1 MIGYPEIPGC
11 KINKLLDE
19 GGMAKV
25 YLGTQKELDRKV
37 VIKILEPY
45 FLKSKTTEKR
55 FQKEAKIAAKL
66 SHPNIIQI
74 FDTGKAGNCN
84 YIIMELLEDSLRD
97 RMKEEPDGKIE
108 PQIALKIVEK
118 IMEALNFAHEKKIYH
133 RDIKPENIMF
143 KKDGT
148 PVLVDFGIA
157 QALNSPDLLTKSGQ
171 SIGTVYYMS
180 PEQCKARKE
189 VDGRS
194 DIYSL
199 GIVLYEMLT
208 GKKPYDG
215 DSFVSIALSHIQDPV
230 PNLPQDLIRYQ
241 PLIDRMMAKNR
252 KKRLANL
259 TQFKQL
265 VEKIIRGST
274 SPDIEPVELP
284 PIPPKSTPTA
294 LILKKLR
301 KAVRKHWLKKQVR
314 IAFLVILWVVLF
326 FIIFNQFSIQKEV
339 QQIQEKYDTA
349 IKYINNGDY
358 KKAQQ
363 QVDELKE
370 LDPVKAE
377 ELINKIVQ
385 KKEEELKRYITEVK
399 NLIEQNNPEKAREIL
414 EQAKKILEE
423 TRGINKTQ
431 ELEALE
437 KRVNDEY
444 AGIRKQLEQIQD
456 DKAYLLASSKNTI
469 ESYNKY
475 LLEYPKGLHTEETKW
490 KINKLKT
497 EAVKKQKER
506 IDLQEMEIL
515 IKRYN
520 FFESKLN
527 KKGNFKSFYEV
538 KKRKNVSVVMDY
550 PAGLMWYNEK
560 SPGNMDFKKAEKWI
574 KDLNQ
579 QEYGGYSDWRIPTL
593 EEAASLLRKRQNKQ
607 GLYVERTFSGNQ
619 KIIWT
624 QDRFSANSLWVVNF
638 DKGWVKISVESNQKN
653 EILPVRSLE

>member
-1 MIGYPEIPGC
+1 
-11 KINKLLDE
+11 
-19 GGMAKV
+19 
-25 YLGTQKELDRKV
+25 
-37 VIKILEPY
+37 
-45 FLKSKTTEKR
+45 
-55 FQKEAKIAAKL
+55 
-66 SHPNIIQI
+66 
-74 FDTGKAGNCN
+74 
-84 YIIMELLEDSLRD
+84 
-97 RMKEEPDGKIE
+97 
-108 PQIALKIVEK
+108 
-118 IMEALNFAHEKKIYH
+118 
-133 RDIKPENIMF
+133 
-143 KKDGT
+143 
-148 PVLVDFGIA
+148 
-157 QALNSPDLLTKSGQ
+157 
-171 SIGTVYYMS
+171 
-180 PEQCKARKE
+180 
-189 VDGRS
+189 
-194 DIYSL
+194 
-199 GIVLYEMLT
+199 
-208 GKKPYDG
+208 
-215 DSFVSIALSHIQDPV
+215 VSIALSHIQDPV

-550 PAGLMWYNEK
+550 PAGLVWYNEK